1 MKYRIPSGKEYI
13 GCAAFLLT
21 KLMSNETAERYLLE
35 IRGISKCFGSV
46 QALKNANLSIK
57 PASVHALIGENG
69 AGKSTL
75 MKIINGMYSADSG
88 EMVFKG
94 QKVAFAS
101 PQKALAAGIS
111 MIHQE
116 LMPILELSVADN
128 IFMGKYPRTA
138 LQMVDRRGMIHQ
150 TRKLLEELDIR
161 GISPTAQMK
170 TLSMAQTQMV
180 EIAKA
185 VSNHADLI
193 IMDEPTSSLT
203 DDDVERLFTIIRR
216 LQANNGTSFIYIS
229 HRLEEIFTICDTITV
244 LRDGETIET
253 DDTANFTNDRLVH
266 SMVGRELKNLYNKVS
281 VPIGEPVLEVT
292 SLCGKGFENVSFT
305 LRRGEILGIAG
316 LVGAGRTELVE
327 SIFGLRKIT
336 SGQICKDGKPLTITS
351 TAAAIRNG
359 ISLATEDR
367 KQLGLVLGLGV
378 GYNISLPSIRH
389 FAKGGLVRKRMED
402 QQTGV
407 FAKLLGVKASS
418 LKTKTGT
425 LSGGNQQKVVL
436 AKWLLTQPDVFIL
449 DEPTRGID
457 VGAKADIY
465 AIMEE
470 FVKQGKSIIMISSE
484 LSEVLGMSDRIL
496 VMHEGHVVGEM
507 PREEATQ
514 EKIGRLF
521 GIEKGA

>member
-1 MKYRIPSGKEYI
+1 M
-13 GCAAFLLT
+13 
-21 KLMSNETAERYLLE
+21 
-35 IRGISKCFGSV
+35 
-46 QALKNANLSIK
+46 KNANINIK

-75 MKIINGMYSADSG
+75 MKILNGMYSADSG
-88 EMVFKG
+88 EMIFKG
-94 QKVAFAS
+94 EKVAFTS
-101 PQKALAAGIS
+101 TQKALAAGIS

-128 IFMGKYPRTA
+128 IFMGKYPKKA
-138 LQMVDRRGMIHQ
+138 FSMVDKRGMIQ
-150 TRKLLEELDIR
+150 KTKKLLEELDIK

-253 DDTANFTNDRLVH
+253 DETKNFTNDRLVR
-266 SMVGRELKNLYNKVS
+266 SMVGRELKNLYNKVP
-281 VPIGEPVLEVT
+281 VAIGDAVLEVKN
-292 SLCGKGFENVSFT
+292 LCGKGFQDVSFT

-336 SGQICKDGKPLTITS
+336 SGEILKDGKTLTIRD
-351 TAAAIRNG
+351 TACAIRNG

-378 GYNISLPSIRH
+378 GYNISLPYIKR
-389 FAKGGLVRKRMED
+389 FAKCGLVNAKAEEK
-402 QQTGV
+402 QTAA
-407 FAKLLGVKASS
+407 FSKLLGVKTTS
-418 LKTKTGT
+418 LKTRVGT

-470 FVKQGKSIIMISSE
+470 LVKEGKSIIMISSE
-484 LSEVLGMSDRIL
+484 LSEILGMSDRIL
-496 VMHEGHVVGEM
+496 VMHEGRMVGEM

-521 GIEKGA
+521 GFEKGA